1 MGVHISRSLLDRILA
16 EAAASP
22 DEICGLLLGTAA
34 EIREVRAAANVHP
47 APARFF
53 EVDPAILLAAIRAA
67 RDGGP
72 AVIGHYHSHP
82 SGGAEPSPRD
92 AAAAPGDGALWL
104 IVAGGKAR
112 LWRNVADRAFEP
124 VPLARD

>member
-1 MGVHISRSLLDRILA
+1 MGVHISRSLLDPILA

-22 DEICGLLLGTAA
+22 DEICGLLLGTAD
-34 EIREVRAAANVHP
+34 EIREARAAVNVHP
-47 APARFF
+47 DPARFF
-53 EVDPAILLAAIRAA
+53 EVDPAILFAAIRAA

-72 AVIGHYHSHP
+72 AVVGHYHSHP
-82 SGGAEPSPRD
+82 SGRAEPSPRD

-112 LWRNVADRAFEP
+112 LWRNVADGAFEP
-124 VPLARD
+124 VPLALD